1 MGKISLLDCTLRDGG
16 YVNDWEFGYDD
27 IVNIFERLADS
38 KVDIIE
44 IGFLDER
51 RVFDKNRTIMP
62 NTACVEEIYGELY
75 KGDAMI
81 VGMIDYG
88 TCGLT
93 NIQPC
98 DESYLDGIRVI
109 FKEHLMYEAL
119 DYCEELK
126 KLGYKVFAQMVS
138 VTTYSD
144 DRLVEF
150 ANVVNQRQLFGVG
163 IVDTYG
169 LLHQSDLMH
178 IFKILDEYLDEKIT
192 LGYHSH
198 NNFQMAYA
206 NCIEILNTKV
216 NRNIVVDGTLY
227 GMGKSAG
234 NAPIELLARYMNEH
248 MGKEYD
254 ISQMLEAIDNNVMNI
269 YRKIQWGYNLFYYIS
284 ATAKCHPNY
293 VSFLMSKETL
303 SIQSILDI
311 LGRLEEPQKLLYSQ
325 EVIERLYIEYQDVD
339 CADEEDLQQ
348 LANVLKERKVLL
360 LGPGNTIITE
370 KNLVKEY
377 QKNENVITIAINYL
391 PQNIEVDC
399 IFISNAKRYSSLASK
414 LVQKRNIK
422 LIGTSNVRRTEG
434 KFDYTLAYSQLID
447 FNEKIPDNSF
457 IMMLR
462 ALIRMGITDVAT
474 AGFDGYSTQGSN
486 YIHTDMEYDFIKEKA
501 EYLNQYTGKF
511 LRENK
516 EKIKVEFITKTK
528 YEIGKI

>member
-16 YVNDWEFGYDD
+16 YVNDWEFGYDN

-38 KVDIIE
+38 KIDIIE

-51 RVFDKNRTIMP
+51 RAFQIDRTIMP
-62 NTACVEEIYGELY
+62 DTACVEKIYGKLY

-88 TCGLT
+88 TCRIG

-119 DYCEELK
+119 EYCEKLK

-138 VTTYSD
+138 VTTYSAEK
-144 DRLVEF
+144 LVEF
-150 ANVVNQRQLFGVG
+150 ANIVNSKQLYGVS

-169 LLHQSDLMH
+169 LLHQSDLMY
-178 IFKILDEYLDEKIT
+178 IFKILDEHLEESIT

-206 NCIEILNTKV
+206 NCIEVLNTKV
-216 NRNIVVDGTLY
+216 NRDIVVDGTLY

-234 NAPIELLARYMNEH
+234 NAPIELIAGYVNEH
-248 MGKEYD
+248 FEKKYD
-254 ISQMLEAIDNNVMNI
+254 ISQMLEAIDNNILNI

-284 ATAKCHPNY
+284 ATAKCHPDY
-293 VSFLMSKETL
+293 VSFLMNKETL
-303 SIQSILDI
+303 SIQSILEI
-311 LGRLEEPQKLLYSQ
+311 LGRLEGRQKLLYSK
-325 EVIERLYIEYQDVD
+325 EVIEKLYIEYQNVD
-339 CADEEDLQQ
+339 CSDDETFWQ
-348 LANVLKERKVLL
+348 LENVLKKRNILL
-360 LGPGNTIITE
+360 VGPGNTIT
-370 KNLVKEY
+370 KNEQSVKEY
-377 QKNENVITIAINYL
+377 QRKNNAITIAINYL
-391 PQNIEVDC
+391 PQNIDVDYV
-399 IFISNAKRYSSLASK
+399 FISNTKRYSSLAGR
-414 LVQKRNIK
+414 LVQKREMK

-434 KFDYTLAYSQLID
+434 KFDYTLAYNQLID

-457 IMMLR
+457 VMMLR
-462 ALIRMGITDVAT
+462 AFIRMEISNVMA

-501 EYLNQYTGKF
+501 EYLNNYTRMF
-511 LRENK
+511 LRSNK
-516 EKIKVEFITKTK
+516 NRLSVNFLTESK
-528 YEIGKI
+528 YME